1 MSDEH
6 VKHAGGRPTKY
17 KPEYCEEIIQYMR
30 DGKSLAEFAAHINV
44 ARDTVNEW
52 ANVHPEFSAAKKHA
66 IELSEAWWTSQGRIA
81 LREREF
87 NHVLWYMNMKNR
99 FGWRDKQE
107 IEMDNKIHIHIDA
120 DDARV

>member
-17 KPEYCEEIIQYMR
+17 KPEYCEEIVEYMR
-30 DGKSLAEFAAHINV
+30 DGKSLAEFAAYIDVDHDTIN
-44 ARDTVNEW
+44 NW
-52 ANVHPEFSAAKKHA
+52 AKKYSEFFGAKKRA
-66 IELSEAWWTSQGRIA
+66 IKLSEAWWTAQGREA
-81 LREREF
+81 LRDREF

-107 IEMDNKIHIHIDA
+107 IEMDTSVHIHIDA